1 MKLLRKYIR
10 EILSENKLRVFDFD
24 DTLAVTDSMII
35 LTKGSGEQIRQTP
48 GEWAVY
54 KPEPGDK
61 FDYSEFGGELMNP
74 REIKDYMNWLTKL
87 IKAGEKIKTAIKER
101 ASKEDIAKS
110 DWTSCCKGPI
120 LKKDLE
126 ENLWVCP
133 ECNRHH
139 KVKPHQ
145 RFELLFGKGNYETFK
160 TPIPKDDPLNWT
172 DSKPY
177 KERLKSA
184 RKKTGLDCSMVVAS
198 GSINNIKITAIA
210 SDFDFMGA
218 SIGAA
223 EGEAFLYAA
232 QHAIENKQPL
242 LVVTQGGGM
251 KMQESLISLSQMTRT
266 TLAINEVKAAGLPYI
281 VLLSDPTA
289 GGITASYA
297 MLGSIILAEPG
308 ALVAFAGARVI
319 QGTVKQELPEGFQ
332 RSEYVQKTG
341 FVDLIVNRKDTAS
354 TIGTLLSILLKKN
367 SAISSEENETSEDTQ
382 QLSKVAS

>member
-1 MKLLRKYIR
+1 
-10 EILSENKLRVFDFD
+10 
-24 DTLAVTDSMII
+24 
-35 LTKGSGEQIRQTP
+35 
-48 GEWAVY
+48 
-54 KPEPGDK
+54 
-61 FDYSEFGGELMNP
+61 
-74 REIKDYMNWLTKL
+74 MNWITKI
-87 IKAGEKIKTAIKER
+87 IKAGEKIKTAFHER

-120 LKKDLE
+120 LKKDLA

-139 KVKPHQ
+139 RIKPSQ
-145 RFELLFGKGNYETFK
+145 RFDILFGKNNYEVFK
-160 TPIPKDDPLNWT
+160 TPIPKDDPLGFV

-177 KERLKSA
+177 KERLKDA
-184 RKKTGLDCSMVVAS
+184 RKKTNLECSMVVAE
-198 GSINNIKITAIA
+198 GSINQIKITAIA

-242 LVVTQGGGM
+242 LVVATGGGM

-281 VLLSDPTA
+281 VLMADPVA

-297 MLGSIILAEPG
+297 MLGDLHIAEPG
-308 ALVAFAGARVI
+308 ALIAFAGARVI
-319 QGTVKQELPEGFQ
+319 KGTVKEDLPEGFQ
-332 RSEYVQKTG
+332 KSEYVQKTG
-341 FVDLIVNRKDTAS
+341 FVDLIVDRKDLAS
-354 TIGTLLSILLKKN
+354 KIGILLSILLKQN
-367 SAISSEENETSEDTQ
+367 SVISSEQNETSEDSQSLTRA
-382 QLSKVAS
+382 AS